1 MVALIIKF
9 TNTGR
14 KMLEQKNEFGFRHV
28 EFEMPVEPLNKL

>member
-14 KMLEQKNEFGFRHV
+14 KLLEQRNELGFRLV
-28 EFEMPVEPLNKL
+28 ELEILQNH